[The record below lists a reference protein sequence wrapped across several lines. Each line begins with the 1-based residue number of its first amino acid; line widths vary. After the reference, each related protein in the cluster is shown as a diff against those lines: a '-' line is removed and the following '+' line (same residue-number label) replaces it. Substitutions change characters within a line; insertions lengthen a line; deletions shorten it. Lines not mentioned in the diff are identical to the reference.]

1 MKKFLKI
8 FLLIILLGVLVF
20 YYFKKDQINNYLD
33 PTNTKIEVINN
44 NHDFGKITMNDT
56 LQHVFYVKNITND
69 DLLIKNVQ
77 TNCGCTIVDFTKTAI
92 KKGDSANVSL
102 SFIPNKIGKSTTNV
116 LLEANTSPP
125 FTVLTIN
132 GEVVK

>member
-1 MKKFLKI
+1 MKKALKFLTLI
-8 FLLIILLGVLVF
+8 FVLIILIF
-20 YYFKKDQINNYLD
+20 YYFKRNEINNYLD
-33 PTNTKIEVINN
+33 PSNTKIEVINN
-44 NHDFGKITMNDT
+44 NHDFGVISIKDT
-56 LQHVFYVKNITND
+56 LQYVFYVKNITND

-92 KKGDSANVSL
+92 KKGDSASVSL
-102 SFIPNKIGKSTTNV
+102 SFIPNKIGKTITNV

-132 GEVVK
+132 GTVVE

>member
-56 LQHVFYVKNITND
+56 LQHVFYVKNHCCP
-69 DLLIKNVQ
+69 IKIN
-77 TNCGCTIVDFTKTAI
+77 
-92 KKGDSANVSL
+92 KK
-102 SFIPNKIGKSTTNV
+102 
-116 LLEANTSPP
+116 EAKLMAS
-125 FTVLTIN
+125 
-132 GEVVK
+132 